1 MTENEIKNTIAKT
14 IREECIKQGY
24 TVKKLIL
31 FGSRASGEFSSGSD
45 WDFIAILDK
54 PIEWKDKMKLWLPIN
69 RKLGKLGADAD
80 VLFKS
85 EEDFEKD
92 RTDTGKISY
101 YAYKYGTVA

>member
-1 MTENEIKNTIAKT
+1 MTNNEIKNFIAEMIK
-14 IREECIKQGY
+14 EECIKQGY

-31 FGSRASGEFSSGSD
+31 FGSRASGEFTSESD

-54 PIEWKDKMKLWLPIN
+54 SIEWKDKMKLWLPIN

-85 EEDFEKD
+85 EDDFEKE

-101 YAYKYGTVA
+101 YAYKHGTVA